1 MVSAGES
8 PRSIPDGSREHR
20 GMDAGCGGQ
29 DDPAAPPALGMEKG
43 HGDKKASEASSKAG
57 EKKAEVEEKK
67 QASTNV
73 NQPPKTETYGAAAS
87 AKWSLTVKF
96 NSSWSSGRAQIGP
109 ILMAIFQSEA
119 AQLQR
124 QEQLCPCR
132 KQEPHTYQKQSTS
145 VDASKPQ
152 IMKPS
157 ETGSA
162 PTTKAGSEKNTQ
174 SDKPTDSQ
182 NKQLSE
188 EKQKE
193 PSDGKNQTTLTVTT
207 ASKPNNTGKVTT
219 TQADQPLP
227 ATSMQAPKQKSKEMS
242 TVAGAAAGTGTA
254 GASVVAAADRSSTE
268 PDMDESALDSLIDTL
283 GGPEEDVP
291 TTPVYTGPEI
301 TEDIYSRY
309 LEEMGK
315 REGSLPPEYVKLLK
329 SKGFGKDVVPRKPNE
344 QDEKPMTDE
353 ELAEALS
360 SDFTCSAASAQEKN
374 TSLTEKPNKEGEIVQ
389 AQAASS
395 VKTSVPPKEKKTKSK
410 EEIKDDAMDA
420 LLDTLGGP
428 EPEPEEDPTPFV
440 EVSESKA
447 KEKKE
452 QKTGERDDTIPPEYR
467 LMPDLDKDGKPI
479 LPKPEEKPKGLSES
493 DLVDEFSK
501 DFACPAQPAVQPK
514 VAKPCNISKK
524 PSGSVSAEATGDKV
538 VPRATAC
545 TVQSAAP
552 VSSVGPV
559 SDEALEALSSSLG
572 KREPDPNEKKPA
584 VDKVKEKTKK
594 EQHKKLGEEEET
606 IPPEYRLTESKDKD
620 GKPLLPKP
628 EEKSQPMSENDLLE
642 GLTEGFSSSPS
653 PPAPLPTSTVPK
665 KAKDGVKPTS
675 SSDVISAATVSSVH
689 SAAPAPSTSGGKE
702 MDEALDLLSDSLGQR
717 EPDPDE
723 SKPVVDKVKE
733 KAKSEHRDKLG
744 ERDETIPPDYR
755 KLLESGEQSKPAKP
769 TAKDDVKHKGKKKR
783 TDDSAAIDALSG
795 DFDSCAK
802 APATTPQ
809 HSKCRTKVERKLRP
823 LNQAQRIKESPET
836 LKRQRDSP
844 PAANLRS
851 RKQAKR

>member
-1 MVSAGES
+1 MGNQHVFLRCIVKLCFARLPLQDSRLSCKAALSQAVLLSEAGHTRITAIMVTAFF
-8 PRSIPDGSREHR
+8 
-20 GMDAGCGGQ
+20 Q
-29 DDPAAPPALGMEKG
+29 
-43 HGDKKASEASSKAG
+43 HGDKKANEASSKVG

-67 QASTNV
+67 QASANV
-73 NQPPKTETYGAAAS
+73 SQPPKTETSGAAAA
-87 AKWSLTVKF
+87 AK
-96 NSSWSSGRAQIGP
+96 
-109 ILMAIFQSEA
+109 
-119 AQLQR
+119 
-124 QEQLCPCR
+124 
-132 KQEPHTYQKQSTS
+132 KQSPS
-145 VDASKPQ
+145 VDAPKPQ
-152 IMKPS
+152 VMKPS
-157 ETGSA
+157 ETRSA
-162 PTTKAGSEKNTQ
+162 TTTKAGSEKNTQ
-174 SDKPTDSQ
+174 SDKPADSQ

-193 PSDGKNQTTLTVTT
+193 PSDGKNQTTPTVTT

-219 TQADQPLP
+219 TQAEQPP
-227 ATSMQAPKQKSKEMS
+227 PSTSTETAKEKSKEMS
-242 TVAGAAAGTGTA
+242 TVTGAAAGTGTA
-254 GASVVAAADRSSTE
+254 GASVVAAADKSSAE
-268 PDMDESALDSLIDTL
+268 PGMDESALDSLIDTL

-291 TTPVYTGPEI
+291 TTPVYIGPEI

-309 LEEMGK
+309 LEELGK

-329 SKGFGKDVVPRKPNE
+329 SKGYGKDVVPPKANE
-344 QDEKPMTDE
+344 QDEKPMTDD

-360 SDFTCSAASAQEKN
+360 SDFTCSTASAQEK

-395 VKTSVPPKEKKTKSK
+395 VKTSVPPKEKKTKTK

-428 EPEPEEDPTPFV
+428 EPEPEEDPTPVV
-440 EVSESKA
+440 EVSEAKA

-452 QKTGERDDTIPPEYR
+452 QKAGERDGTIPPEYR
-467 LMPDLDKDGKPI
+467 LTPELDKDGKPI
-479 LPKPEEKPKGLSES
+479 LLKPEEKPKPLSES

-514 VAKPCNISKK
+514 APKPCNISKK
-524 PSGSVSAEATGDKV
+524 PSGSVPAKPTEDKV

-552 VSSVGPV
+552 MSSVGPV
-559 SDEALEALSSSLG
+559 ADEALEALSGSLG
-572 KREPDPNEKKPA
+572 KTEPGPDEKKPA

-594 EQHKKLGEEEET
+594 EQHKKLGKEEKT
-606 IPPEYRLTESKDKD
+606 VPPEYSLTEAKDKD

-642 GLTEGFSSSPS
+642 GLTEGFSCSPS
-653 PPAPLPTSTVPK
+653 PAAPLPASTVLK
-665 KAKDGVKPTS
+665 KDKEGAKPVS
-675 SSDVISAATVSSVH
+675 SSDVISAAMVSSVH
-689 SAAPAPSTSGGKE
+689 SAAPPASTSGEKE
-702 MDEALDLLSDSLGQR
+702 MDEALDLLSGSLGQR

-723 SKPVVDKVKE
+723 NKPVVDKVKE

-744 ERDETIPPDYR
+744 ERDETIPPDYV

-769 TAKDDVKHKGKKKR
+769 TSKDDVKHKGQKKPA
-783 TDDSAAIDALSG
+783 DDSAAIDALSG
-795 DFDSCAK
+795 DFDTCAK
-802 APATTPQ
+802 APATPQ
-809 HSKCRTKVERKLRP
+809 HSKCRTKVGRKLRP
-823 LNQAQRIKESPET
+823 LNQAQRTKESSET

>member
-1 MVSAGES
+1 MASNNNFPNSYNSVITNPFHLLQWLSVGAQTCCSGAL
-8 PRSIPDGSREHR
+8 PVLL
-20 GMDAGCGGQ
+20 GGDCVAQ
-29 DDPAAPPALGMEKG
+29 HSCLTRAWLGQQLPEVTAPGP
-43 HGDKKASEASSKAG
+43 
-57 EKKAEVEEKK
+57 
-67 QASTNV
+67 
-73 NQPPKTETYGAAAS
+73 GAAVS
-87 AKWSLTVKF
+87 
-96 NSSWSSGRAQIGP
+96 QP
-109 ILMAIFQSEA
+109 
-119 AQLQR
+119 
-124 QEQLCPCR
+124 CPSCR
-132 KQEPHTYQKQSTS
+132 RQEPHVHQKQSPST
-145 VDASKPQ
+145 DAPKPQ

-157 ETGSA
+157 ETRSA
-162 PTTKAGSEKNTQ
+162 PTSKAGSEKNTH
-174 SDKPTDSQ
+174 SDKPADSQ

-193 PSDGKNQTTLTVTT
+193 PGDGKDQTTPTVTT
-207 ASKPNNTGKVTT
+207 TSKPNNTGKVTT
-219 TQADQPLP
+219 TQADQPP
-227 ATSMQAPKQKSKEMS
+227 PTTSTETAKQKSKDVP
-242 TVAGAAAGTGTA
+242 TVADAAAGTGPA
-254 GASVVAAADRSSTE
+254 GARVVAAADKSSTE
-268 PDMDESALDSLIDTL
+268 PGMDESALDSLIDTL

-301 TEDIYSRY
+301 TEDIYARY

-329 SKGFGKDVVPRKPNE
+329 SKGHGKDVVPPKPNE
-344 QDEKPMTDE
+344 QDEKPMTDD

-360 SDFTCSAASAQEKN
+360 SDFTCSAASAEEKK
-374 TSLTEKPNKEGEIVQ
+374 TEKPNKEGEIVQ

-395 VKTSVPPKEKKTKSK
+395 VKTSAPPKEKKTK
-410 EEIKDDAMDA
+410 EEMKDDAMDA

-440 EVSESKA
+440 EVSEAKA

-452 QKTGERDDTIPPEYR
+452 QKAGERDDTIPPEYR
-467 LMPDLDKDGKPI
+467 LTPELDKDGKPI
-479 LPKPEEKPKGLSES
+479 LPKPEEKPKPLSES

-514 VAKPCNISKK
+514 APKPCNTSKK
-524 PSGSVSAEATGDKV
+524 PSCSVSAKATEDKV

-552 VSSVGPV
+552 MPSVGPV

-572 KREPDPNEKKPA
+572 KREPDPDEKKPA

-594 EQHKKLGEEEET
+594 KQHKKLGEEEET
-606 IPPEYRLTESKDKD
+606 IPPEYRLTEAKDKN

-642 GLTEGFSSSPS
+642 GLTEGFSCSPS
-653 PPAPLPTSTVPK
+653 PPAPLPTSTVLK
-665 KAKDGVKPTS
+665 KAKDGAQPAS

-689 SAAPAPSTSGGKE
+689 SAAPAPSTSGGRE

-723 SKPVVDKVKE
+723 NKPVVDKVKE
-733 KAKSEHRDKLG
+733 KTKSEHRDKLG

-769 TAKDDVKHKGKKKR
+769 TAKDEKMKHKGKKKPM
-783 TDDSAAIDALSG
+783 DDSAAIDALSG
-795 DFDSCAK
+795 DFDTCAN
-802 APATTPQ
+802 APATAQ

-823 LNQAQRIKESPET
+823 LNRAQRIKESPET

>member
-1 MVSAGES
+1 
-8 PRSIPDGSREHR
+8 
-20 GMDAGCGGQ
+20 
-29 DDPAAPPALGMEKG
+29 
-43 HGDKKASEASSKAG
+43 
-57 EKKAEVEEKK
+57 KK
-67 QASTNV
+67 QASANV
-73 NQPPKTETYGAAAS
+73 SQPPKTEASGAAAS
-87 AKWSLTVKF
+87 AK
-96 NSSWSSGRAQIGP
+96 
-109 ILMAIFQSEA
+109 
-119 AQLQR
+119 
-124 QEQLCPCR
+124 
-132 KQEPHTYQKQSTS
+132 KQSPS
-145 VDASKPQ
+145 ADASKPQ

-157 ETGSA
+157 ETRSA
-162 PTTKAGSEKNTQ
+162 PTTKAGTEKNTQ

-193 PSDGKNQTTLTVTT
+193 SSDGKSQTTPTLTT

-219 TQADQPLP
+219 TQAGQPPP
-227 ATSMQAPKQKSKEMS
+227 AISTESAKQKSKEMS
-242 TVAGAAAGTGTA
+242 TVTGAAAGTGTT
-254 GASVVAAADRSSTE
+254 GASVVVAADKSSTE
-268 PDMDESALDSLIDTL
+268 PSMDESALDSLIDTL

-329 SKGFGKDVVPRKPNE
+329 SKGYGKDVVPPKPNE
-344 QDEKPMTDE
+344 QDDKPMTDD

-360 SDFTCSAASAQEKN
+360 SDFTCSAASAQEK

-389 AQAASS
+389 AQEASS
-395 VKTSVPPKEKKTKSK
+395 VKTSAPPKEKKTKSK
-410 EEIKDDAMDA
+410 EEIKEDAMDA

-428 EPEPEEDPTPFV
+428 EPEPEEDPTPIV
-440 EVSESKA
+440 EVSEAKA

-452 QKTGERDDTIPPEYR
+452 QKAGERDDTIPPEYR
-467 LMPDLDKDGKPI
+467 LTPELDKDGKPI
-479 LPKPEEKPKGLSES
+479 LPKPEEKPKPLSES

-514 VAKPCNISKK
+514 APKPCNISKK
-524 PSGSVSAEATGDKV
+524 TSGSVSAKATEDKV

-552 VSSVGPV
+552 VPSVGPV
-559 SDEALEALSSSLG
+559 SDEALEALSTSLG
-572 KREPDPNEKKPA
+572 KREPDPDEKKPA
-584 VDKVKEKTKK
+584 VDKVKEKNKK

-606 IPPEYRLTESKDKD
+606 IPPDYRLTEAKDKD

-642 GLTEGFSSSPS
+642 GLTEGFSCSPS
-653 PPAPLPTSTVPK
+653 PPAPLPTSTALK
-665 KAKDGVKPTS
+665 KSKDGAKPTN

-689 SAAPAPSTSGGKE
+689 SAAPAPSTTGGKE

-723 SKPVVDKVKE
+723 NKPVVDKVKE

-769 TAKDDVKHKGKKKR
+769 TAKDGMKHKGKKKP

-795 DFDSCAK
+795 DFDTCAK
-802 APATTPQ
+802 APATPQ
-809 HSKCRTKVERKLRP
+809 HSKDKSGKEATTTKPSSKDKGRP
-823 LNQAQRIKESPET
+823 
-836 LKRQRDSP
+836 RDPKTAKGQS
-844 PAANLRS
+844 S
-851 RKQAKR
+851 SSKSEKQKTS